1 MCETRMAVWHSVF
14 EIVIVMKPVTIV
26 VNGVGWCEE
35 EKEKENE
42 KMAHAAWWMKGRL
55 HEE

>member
-42 KMAHAAWWMKGRL
+42 KMAHAAWWMRGRL